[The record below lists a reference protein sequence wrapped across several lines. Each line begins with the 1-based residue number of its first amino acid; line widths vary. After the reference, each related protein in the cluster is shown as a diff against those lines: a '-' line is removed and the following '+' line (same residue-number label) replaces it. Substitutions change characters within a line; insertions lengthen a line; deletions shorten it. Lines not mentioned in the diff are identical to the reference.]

1 MAQEGLRLVCD
12 VLGTLICM
20 DQDTRDAIESGM
32 RTLELPANHMLVVP
46 PGDTHDENDVY
57 HKGSGE
63 GGIQGEGSGEK
74 ARGFGVTEGKVFKK
88 GALLFL

>member
-1 MAQEGLRLVCD
+1 MGVTLRDKDLKLDEVQ
-12 VLGTLICM
+12 VSHTLGW
-20 DQDTRDAIESGM
+20 
-32 RTLELPANHMLVVP
+32 
-46 PGDTHDENDVY
+46 
-57 HKGSGE
+57 SGE